1 MKKTSLLTLALVF
14 GLGAAPA
21 MASTTSTDA
30 KRPDRK
36 YLIREFFSVV
46 APMSD
51 VEIEYKDI
59 DGDGIE
65 EAIMFHRSDRGLD
78 AFLVLTCTNRTL
90 HTVCADNSFPT
101 GSYKFPA
108 KGFVTYTV
116 TDDRQ
121 YNGDFVYDLT
131 DVTLCSKVENSTPL
145 YTVRVTR
152 QLMEG
157 VNRASVNY
165 DNYLASINTT
175 CTLTIDGKDSAI
187 TVAEAMKLLPE
198 SVVAECFAPELE
210 REMAEQVEV
219 DYVTLYSG
227 TVSRVPLYHSD
238 ATDLYCTD
246 ALKELLK
253 KAETAHPE
261 DEMGPIDYD
270 FWYMT
275 QDDINPSIRV
285 ESATL
290 IDARH
295 GEVVI
300 SLIDNGE
307 PYNEITL
314 KMEKG
319 KYAGWLIDD
328 FVTGDGDNTV
338 SMVDLLKNYIRR

>member
-1 MKKTSLLTLALVF
+1 MKKNFLLTLALAL

-36 YLIREFFSVV
+36 YLVREFFSVV

-101 GSYKFPA
+101 GRYEFHE
-108 KGFVTYTV
+108 KGFVTYAV
-116 TDDRQ
+116 TDGRQ
-121 YNGDFVYDLT
+121 QNGDFIFNAT
-131 DVTLCSKVENSTPL
+131 DVTLCSKVENSTPV
-145 YTVRVTR
+145 YTVRVVR
-152 QLMEG
+152 QLMDG
-157 VNRASVNY
+157 VETSEICQENYVASV
-165 DNYLASINTT
+165 NTT
-175 CTLTIDGKDSAI
+175 CTLTVDGKDSSI

-198 SVVAECFAPELE
+198 TVLFECFAPEIE
-210 REMAEQVEV
+210 ADMVQQVEQ
-219 DYVTLYSG
+219 DYVVLNTGL
-227 TVSRVPLYHSD
+227 VSRSPLYGSD
-238 ATDLYCTD
+238 ATELFCSEK
-246 ALKELLK
+246 LQNLLK

-275 QDDINPSIRV
+275 QDDMNPSIRV
-285 ESATL
+285 ENSTL
-290 IDARH
+290 TDARH

-300 SLIDNGE
+300 SLVDGGDV
-307 PYNEITL
+307 YNQLTL
-314 KMEKG
+314 KMEKSKHG
-319 KYAGWLIDD
+319 EWRIDD
-328 FVTGDGDNTV
+328 FITGEGDHKV
-338 SMVDLLKNYIRR
+338 SMAELLKSYICN